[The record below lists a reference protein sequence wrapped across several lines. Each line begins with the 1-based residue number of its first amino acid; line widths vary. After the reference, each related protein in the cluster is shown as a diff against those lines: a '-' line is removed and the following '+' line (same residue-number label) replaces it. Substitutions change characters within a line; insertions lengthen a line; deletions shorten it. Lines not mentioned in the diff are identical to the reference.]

1 MIRFTAVLFLLWA
14 GLLLGVSFVATP
26 VKFMAKGLSM
36 PVALEIGMVTFHF
49 FNKIEWMFC
58 FLIVLLTIWVRPS
71 WKIRVCG
78 WIIFSLLAFETFC
91 LMPELD
97 VRANNVIAGEN
108 AEPGLLHWLYIV
120 CELSKLSLLLI
131 GGWVFLAQEKQPQTE

>member
-26 VKFMAKGLSM
+26 VKFMANGLSM
-36 PVALEIGMVTFHF
+36 PVALEIGRVTFHL

-58 FLIVLLTIWVRPS
+58 FLIILLTIWVRPS

-131 GGWVFLAQEKQPQTE
+131 GGWVFLAQEKQSQTE